1 MTDDPSSKGSRE
13 NLVWRPAT
21 ELSAA
26 LEAGDVAAEEVTS
39 AFLDRSR
46 AADPALSTYL
56 EITEEAALDAA
67 RRADDARASGRRDSP
82 FAGIPIA
89 YKDLFSTTGIRTT
102 AGSQILHNWV
112 PPYDATV
119 VDRGHRAGLPMLG
132 KTNMDEFAMGSST
145 ENSGFMPG
153 RNPWDPERV
162 PGGSSG
168 GSAAIVAAGGA
179 PWAWGTDTG
188 GSVRQPASLCG
199 VVGVKPT
206 YGRVSRYGIVAF
218 ASSLDQAGPFARTVQ
233 DAAALLELVA
243 GHDPRDSTSIPEGP
257 PDLLAGIDGGIDGMR
272 IGVVKEFRGE
282 GIQPGVR
289 TRVDEAYERLARLG
303 ATLEEVSLPSFE
315 HGISAYYLVAPAE
328 ASANL
333 ARYDGVRYGL
343 RSEGNDIVEMTSRTR
358 DEGFGPEVK
367 RRVMLGTYALSA
379 GYYDAYYG
387 KAQKVRTLIIQ
398 ELERAYESVD
408 LIVCPTSPTT
418 AFKLGERTDNPLEM
432 YLSDI
437 FTVPVNLAGNAGISV
452 PCGLSPDDGLP
463 VGLQVIAKALDEKT
477 MFRAAYAF
485 EQDLGWINS
494 PDSRP
499 PLEAA
504 VRGGS
509 VS

>member
-1 MTDDPSSKGSRE
+1 MSDVIWESA
-13 NLVWRPAT
+13 V
-21 ELSAA
+21 ELARA
-26 LEAGDVAAEEVTS
+26 LESGDLKSTDVTS
-39 AFLDRSR
+39 AFLERSR
-46 AADPALSTYL
+46 AVGPTLGAYL
-56 EITEEAALDAA
+56 EITEDRALEAARSADD
-67 RRADDARASGRRDSP
+67 RRAKGQAASVYD
-82 FAGIPIA
+82 GIPIA
-89 YKDLFSTTGIRTT
+89 YKDLFSTKGVRTT
-102 AGSQILHNWV
+102 AGSRILESWV
-112 PPYDATV
+112 PPYDSTV
-119 VDRGHRAGLPMLG
+119 VAKGNQAGLPMLG

-145 ENSGFMPG
+145 ENSGYEVA
-153 RNPWDPERV
+153 RNPWDPDCV

-199 VVGVKPT
+199 IVGVKPT

-218 ASSLDQAGPFARTVQ
+218 ASSLDQASPFTRTVK
-233 DAAALLELVA
+233 DAAALLQIVA
-243 GHDPRDSTSIPEGP
+243 GHDPMDSTSIAERA
-257 PDLLAGIDGGIDGMR
+257 PDLLSGIEDGIDGMR
-272 IGVVKEFRGE
+272 IGVVREFRGE

-303 ATLEEVSLPSFE
+303 ASLEEISLPSFE

-343 RSEGNDIVEMTSRTR
+343 RVPGEDIVEMTSKTR
-358 DEGFGPEVK
+358 DEGFGAEVK

-387 KAQKVRTLIIQ
+387 KAQKVRTLIID
-398 ELERAYESVD
+398 ELEEAYSNLD

-463 VGLQVIAKALDEKT
+463 VGLQVIAPALDEAT

-485 EQDLGWINS
+485 EQDLDWIDS
-494 PDSRP
+494 PEGRP
-499 PLEAA
+499 PLDIEE
-504 VRGGS
+504 VTT
-509 VS
+509 